1 MQKFLIALLMLI
13 SATQVFAADTPASIQ
28 AGYATEAKQAD
39 PAFTG
44 FSSDRGKEFFQTKHG
59 KEYSCSSC
67 HTENPANPGKNA
79 ANGNAIKPMAPSA
92 NPERFT
98 DISDVEKGFKR
109 RCDQVLGRPCTATEK
124 GDVIAY
130 LLSVK

>member
-1 MQKFLIALLMLI
+1 
-13 SATQVFAADTPASIQ
+13 Q
-28 AGYATEAKQAD
+28 AGYATEAKKDD
-39 PAFTG
+39 PAFAG
-44 FSSDRGKEFFQTKHG
+44 FSADRGKEFFQTKHG

-79 ANGNAIKPMAPSA
+79 ANDNVIKPMAPSA
-92 NPERFT
+92 NPDRFT
-98 DISDVEKGFKR
+98 DLGKTEKNFKR
-109 RCDQVLGRPCTATEK
+109 RCNDVLGRECTAKEK